1 MKRVQIA
8 GVAAL
13 IFLLAA
19 TFTEAHLKM
28 RPTPEER
35 PTADVGHVF
44 RRASAYVATTDTE
57 EHRKMR
63 ATTEG
68 AAWQDPSPHRV
79 RFVDVEPGI
88 RLEVL
93 DWGGS
98 GRALVLLAGSGNTA
112 HVFDDMAPK
121 LRSCCHVYGVTRRGY
136 GASSRPASGYANQRL
151 ANDVLQV
158 ITALKLDAP
167 ILIGHSMAGG
177 EMTTIAHQHSDR
189 LGGLIYL
196 DALGDPRDWPASD
209 PNWMALMKKLP
220 PPRPSPPCPEDRTS
234 SFAAFR
240 RAQHCTGKFAFPES
254 ELRQLYETRPDGS
267 VGEYTASTRAIHEA
281 IGDGEVKRDYTNIR
295 VPVLALFEFPRT
307 VASVMRPDGTL
318 DVTKLRPDDPYPRND
333 EDAANMLAVASA
345 TKAFM
350 DRWVTNLTRSVPDA
364 KLVDLPEAGHYVFL
378 TRESRV
384 VEEILTFVRTLQ
396 LHRRI

>member
-1 MKRVQIA
+1 MRRVQIA
-8 GVAAL
+8 AVAAL
-13 IFLLAA
+13 IFSVAA
-19 TFTEAHLKM
+19 SVPAAHLKM
-28 RPTPEER
+28 RPTKMRPTKMRPTKMRPTETRPTEMR
-35 PTADVGHVF
+35 PTA
-44 RRASAYVATTDTE
+44 E
-57 EHRKMR
+57 NE
-63 ATTEG
+63 
-68 AAWQDPSPHRV
+68 AWRDPSPHRV
-79 RFVDVEPGI
+79 QFIDVEPGV

-112 HVFDDMAPK
+112 HVFDDFAPK
-121 LRSCCHVYGVTRRGY
+121 LTSCCHVYGITRRGY

-151 ANDVLQV
+151 ADDILQV
-158 ITALKLDAP
+158 ITSLRLDAP

-177 EMTTIAHQHSDR
+177 EMTTIAHQHSGR

-220 PPRPSPPCPEDRTS
+220 PPRPSPPCPQNRT
-234 SFAAFR
+234 SFAAYR
-240 RAQHCTGKFAFPES
+240 SAQQCSAKFAFPES
-254 ELRQLYETRPDGS
+254 ELRQLYEAGPDGS
-267 VGEYTASTRAIHEA
+267 VGEYHGSTRGIHEA
-281 IGDGEVKRDYTNIR
+281 IGEGEVKRDYSNIR
-295 VPVLALFEFPRT
+295 VPVLALFEFPRSI
-307 VASVMRPDGTL
+307 ASVTHSDGTL

-333 EDAANMLAVASA
+333 EDAANMLAFASA

-364 KLVDLPEAGHYVFL
+364 KLVDLPGAGHYVFL